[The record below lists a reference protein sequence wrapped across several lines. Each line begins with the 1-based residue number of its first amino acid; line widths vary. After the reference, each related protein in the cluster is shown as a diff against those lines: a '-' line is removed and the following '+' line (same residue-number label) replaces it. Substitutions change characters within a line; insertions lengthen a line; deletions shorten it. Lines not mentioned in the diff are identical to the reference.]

1 MSTESKN
8 YTFTLPVEV
17 VEKLRLYVQH
27 EYIPS
32 LTAGVR
38 EALEAYTVKL
48 AKDQLRREMEAAAV
62 DKAFLADIDEA
73 MQSFAHSDAEA
84 AAKPEE

>member
-1 MSTESKN
+1 MSAGSKN

-17 VEKLRLYVQH
+17 VEKLCLYVQH

-32 LTAGVR
+32 LNAGVC

-48 AKDQLRREMEAAAV
+48 AKDQLRREMEAAAE

-73 MQSFAHSDAEA
+73 MQAFTHSDIEVAV
-84 AAKPEE
+84 KPEE